1 MSDPA
6 LRERIRSSTAC
17 YLDLH
22 VTPVPSPAGKEYLV
36 RFLADQQGCL
46 SWYLHPTEDGTGHTV
61 VCTGDLFGHDQD
73 QPAHAGDIKL
83 CAESFEAFVG
93 RHRPE
98 NEIFFA
104 ETDEHEDNRADN
116 DEADDEAAAD
126 EADNDGTADDETDND
141 KATDDKADNDGTADD
156 ETDNDK
162 ATDDRATTT
171 GPRTAGPVATRP
183 RATKPSTATARCR
196 RSPPGTSSAVADD
209 RPRARSARKADR
221 PQPPPLRSRRR
232 CGRCRSR
239 PGPAPRIG

>member
-6 LRERIRSSTAC
+6 LRERIRSSAAC
-17 YLDLH
+17 YPNLH
-22 VTPVPSPAGKEYLV
+22 VTPVPSPTGKEYLV

-46 SWYLHPTEDGTGHTV
+46 FWYLHPTEDGTGHAV

-83 CAESFEAFVG
+83 CAEAFEAFAG

-104 ETDEHEDNRADN
+104 ETDEPEGNRADN

-141 KATDDKADNDGTADD
+141 KATDDGADNDGAADGGAGSD
-156 ETDNDK
+156 EAASHEAQHRHGK
-162 ATDDRATTT
+162 MPAV
-171 GPRTAGPVATRP
+171 TAGYIE
-183 RATKPSTATARCR
+183 RCR
-196 RSPPGTSSAVADD
+196 R
-209 RPRARSARKADR
+209 
-221 PQPPPLRSRRR
+221 
-232 CGRCRSR
+232 
-239 PGPAPRIG
+239 